1 MNDKLI
7 IPSKRFY
14 INTPEGRFKV
24 ETLQKPAS
32 SFGYIT
38 KRYKFKKIVR
48 DRYGRPVHVILS
60 VISNITNTSILGD
73 EVLYIV
79 QEPKLINKHLS

>member
-1 MNDKLI
+1 MKDNLI
-7 IPSKRFY
+7 IEPKQFH

-24 ETLQKPAS
+24 ETLRKPAS

-48 DRYGRPVHVILS
+48 DKYRRPTHVIMS
-60 VISNITNTSILGD
+60 VISNITNKPILGD

>member
-7 IPSKRFY
+7 IHSKQFY
-14 INTPEGRFKV
+14 IDTPEGRFKV
-24 ETLQKPAS
+24 ETLRKPAS

-48 DRYGRPVHVILS
+48 DKYRRPIYVIMS
-60 VISNITNTSILGD
+60 VVSDIINKPILAD